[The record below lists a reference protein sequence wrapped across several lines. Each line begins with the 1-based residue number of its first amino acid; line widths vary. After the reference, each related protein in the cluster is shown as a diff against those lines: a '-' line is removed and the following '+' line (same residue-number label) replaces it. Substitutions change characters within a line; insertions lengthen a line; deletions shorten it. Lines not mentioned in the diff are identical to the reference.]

1 MIFQIDKILRLCKH
15 QSLARSDLPRQIDRM
30 KKLSSDCVKDT
41 TIVQRKFQE
50 WAELTAAIRR
60 ACTSADGLKYF
71 VTGVVC
77 A

>member
-1 MIFQIDKILRLCKH
+1 MTVQIDKILRLCQH

-30 KKLSSDCVKDT
+30 KQLSSDCVEDT
-41 TIVQRKFQE
+41 AIVQRKFQE

-60 ACTSADGLKYF
+60 ACISADGSKYL
-71 VTGVVC
+71 VTSIVC